1 MKFENAK
8 IQPSDISA
16 KGVASAPDRLSGTAA
31 ENKAV
36 FDRLVKE
43 VVAEKFNS
51 FVDLVREELES
62 IELPPAG
69 EPGYTPQK
77 GIDYW
82 TEEDRTEI
90 ESDLL
95 EAMRESQKSASVT
108 LTAEGWA
115 DKSQTVNFGGVNVN
129 SAVIVSPDP
138 AEGNFKTYTECEVRC
153 ESQGNG
159 TLTFVCEDIPGIAL
173 TVNVA
178 VFN

>member
-8 IQPSDISA
+8 IQLSDISA

-36 FDRLVKE
+36 FDRLVKD

-82 TEEDRTEI
+82 TEEDKSEM
-90 ESDLL
+90 ESEVA
-95 EAMRESQKSASVT
+95 EAMSQKQKSASVA

-115 DKSQTVNFGGVNVN
+115 DKRQTVNFDSVNVN
-129 SAVIVSPDP
+129 SIALVSPDP
-138 AEGNFKTYTECEVRC
+138 AEENFTAYTDSGVRC
-153 ESQGNG
+153 ESQSNG
-159 TLTFVCEDIPGIAL
+159 ALTFVCEDVPGVAL